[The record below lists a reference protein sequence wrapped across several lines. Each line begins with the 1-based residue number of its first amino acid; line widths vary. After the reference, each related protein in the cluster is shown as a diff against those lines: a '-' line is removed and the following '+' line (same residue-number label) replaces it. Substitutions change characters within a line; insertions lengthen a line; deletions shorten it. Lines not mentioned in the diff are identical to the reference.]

1 MIKKLRVTVDG
12 KSYDVTAEVPDEP
25 VEKPAPAKPAPS
37 ASPAAAAAP
46 AASHAVA
53 PTAPSAPKAGE
64 VVSPLSGRVIAI
76 NVQVGQAVKAE
87 EHVLTLEAMKMN
99 TFVFVPS
106 AGKVKEIR
114 TEVGAAV
121 QEGQVLLVIE

>member
-12 KSYDVTAEVPDEP
+12 KAYDVSAEVPDEP
-25 VEKPAPAKPAPS
+25 VQKAAPAPAPV
-37 ASPAAAAAP
+37 AAASTSAAP
-46 AASHAVA
+46 VASAPVAHA
-53 PTAPSAPKAGE
+53 APSAPKAGE

-76 NVQVGQAVKAE
+76 NVKVGQDVKAE

-106 AGKVKEIR
+106 AGKIKEIR
-114 TEVGAAV
+114 TQVGDAV